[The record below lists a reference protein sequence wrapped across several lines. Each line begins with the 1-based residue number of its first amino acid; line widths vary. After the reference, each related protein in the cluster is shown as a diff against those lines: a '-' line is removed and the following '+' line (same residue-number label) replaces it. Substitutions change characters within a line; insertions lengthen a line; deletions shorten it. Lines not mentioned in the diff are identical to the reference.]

1 MFVLLSRPASGRRS
15 ERISPLSFLLS
26 IAFLISG
33 FSLAT
38 SSVAYAAKDSTSD
51 AAQNKTSTTPQDS
64 GASKRKSDDSSA
76 SSSPSTNVL
85 GVGASTVTQFKV
97 SNTDGGELRV
107 RSAPSLVGTIV
118 GRLPEGTVISLA
130 EGVAV
135 EADGERWLPIVADK
149 TKGWSAA
156 RYLSRTVN
164 LKPTVREL
172 PKDAAFADRVTAL
185 AESKIGQPYLFGG
198 NGPGGFDCSGF
209 VQWVFGKNGVSLP
222 RTVSEQVAV
231 GKKVSNKDIKPGDLL
246 FFTNTY
252 TSGLSH
258 IGIYLGANQFVHA
271 ADEARGVTIS
281 DLKDEYWEPRFLNA
295 ARLK

>member
-1 MFVLLSRPASGRRS
+1 MFELLGRPNSGRRS
-15 ERISPLSFLLS
+15 RRISPFSFLFSL
-26 IAFLISG
+26 ALLISG

-38 SSVAYAAKDSTSD
+38 TSVAYAAKESTPETL
-51 AAQNKTSTTPQDS
+51 QNKPGSTQQDPRPSKNKNDSAPTST
-64 GASKRKSDDSSA
+64 DSSV
-76 SSSPSTNVL
+76 NVM

-97 SNTDGGELRV
+97 SGTDGGELRV
-107 RSAPSLVGTIV
+107 RSAPSLVGSIV

-135 EADGERWLPIVADK
+135 EADGERWLPVVANK
-149 TKGWSAA
+149 TKGWVAA
-156 RYLSRTVN
+156 QYLTRTVN

-172 PKDAAFADRVTAL
+172 PKDAPFADRVTAL
-185 AESKIGQPYLFGG
+185 AESKIGQPYIWGG
-198 NGPGGFDCSGF
+198 NGPSGFDCSGF
-209 VQWVFGKNGVSLP
+209 VQWVFGNNGISLP

-231 GKKVSNKDIKPGDLL
+231 GKKVSVKDLKPGDLL
-246 FFTNTY
+246 FFENTY

-258 IGIYLGANQFVHA
+258 IGIYIGANQFVHA

-281 DLKDEYWEPRFLNA
+281 DLKDDYWEPRFLQA